1 MEEAAEERVLD
12 LPDPDE
18 TSLVGSGF
26 AIWSP
31 DAALDSACPTN
42 SFKFV
47 KEGHKPDALTLL
59 NEFKC
64 FSQL

>member
-26 AIWSP
+26 AIWYYTDPVNRLSVE
-31 DAALDSACPTN
+31 TIN
-42 SFKFV
+42 
-47 KEGHKPDALTLL
+47 
-59 NEFKC
+59 
-64 FSQL
+64 